1 MLLACII
8 MYGQLL
14 VLTHLDDADFNSPE
28 PAQLSSKSSQEH
40 DNNSALSPKTAHL
53 QLLEKEYIKRYRILL
68 NTTSLIGLGVSYK
81 MPAYLLEGVLSK
93 GRTATSSRSHLSR
106 LP

>member
-1 MLLACII
+1 
-8 MYGQLL
+8 MYGQLP

-53 QLLEKEYIKRYRILL
+53 QLLEK
-68 NTTSLIGLGVSYK
+68 
-81 MPAYLLEGVLSK
+81 
-93 GRTATSSRSHLSR
+93 
-106 LP
+106 